1 MNCEQ
6 ANQLELVSVLAFL
19 GYSPV
24 KTRRNDHW
32 YHSPLHPDN
41 TPSFKVNSAKNTW
54 YDFGL
59 GKGGTV
65 VDLVCTLYHC
75 DITTALTKIGSL
87 STNPDLSFPRQK
99 TVPEQ
104 EANGIII
111 QSVKERINAP
121 ALLNYL
127 QSRHISPS
135 IGARYCHEVLYQV
148 RDCTYRAIGFK
159 NNSGGYELR
168 SPDFKGSSSPKFVTY
183 LNRESNRIAVFE
195 GFFDFLS
202 YETLIQ
208 KRGLQQAGSMPNI
221 LVLNSLSF
229 FTRSLLLME
238 KHEHIHLYLDNDA
251 AGQKCTKEL
260 QQRTDRVI
268 DERSFYKGCKDL
280 NEWLVDQGRNL
291 GQRKGLRL

>member
-6 ANQLELVSVLAFL
+6 ANQLELVSVLASL
-19 GYSPV
+19 GHSPV

-75 DITTALTKIGSL
+75 DITTALAKIGSL

-99 TVPEQ
+99 KLPDQDE
-104 EANGIII
+104 NGIII
-111 QSVKERINAP
+111 QSVKERITAS
-121 ALLNYL
+121 ALLSYL

-135 IGARYCHEVLYQV
+135 IAAKYCHEVLYQV

-168 SPDFKGSSSPKFVTY
+168 SPGFKGSTSPKFVTY

-202 YETLIQ
+202 YETLAQ
-208 KRGLQQAGSMPNI
+208 KRGLKQEAPTPNI

-238 KHEHIHLYLDNDA
+238 KHQQIHLYLDNDT
-251 AGQKCTKEL
+251 AGQKCIKEL
-260 QQRTDRVI
+260 QQRTDRVM
-268 DERSFYKGCKDL
+268 DERSLYKGCKDL

-291 GQRKGLRL
+291 GQRKGLRP

>member
-6 ANQLELVSVLAFL
+6 ANQLELVSVLATL
-19 GYSPV
+19 GHNPV
-24 KTRRNDHW
+24 KTSRNDHW
-32 YHSPLHPDN
+32 YHSPLHSDN

-65 VDLVCTLYHC
+65 VDLVCGLYHC

-87 STNPDLSFPRQK
+87 STHPDLSFPRQK
-99 TVPEQ
+99 TLPEQ
-104 EANGIII
+104 EGNSIII
-111 QSVKERINAP
+111 QSVKERLTAP
-121 ALLNYL
+121 VLTNYL
-127 QSRHISPS
+127 QSRHISQS
-135 IGARYCHEVLYQV
+135 IAAQYCSEVLYQV
-148 RDCTYRAIGFK
+148 RDSTYRAIGFK

-168 SPDFKGSSSPKFVTY
+168 SPDFKGSTSPKFVTY

-208 KRGLQQAGSMPNI
+208 KGGLKVAVPTPNI

-260 QQRTDRVI
+260 QQRTNRVT
-268 DERSFYKGCKDL
+268 DERNLYKGCKDL

-291 GQRKGLRL
+291 GQRKGLRP

>member
-6 ANQLELVSVLAFL
+6 VNQLELVSVLASL
-19 GYSPV
+19 GHSPV
-24 KTRRNDHW
+24 KTRRNDQW
-32 YHSPLHPDN
+32 YYSPLHPDN

-75 DITTALTKIGSL
+75 DITTALTKIRSL

-99 TVPEQ
+99 TVPDQ
-104 EANGIII
+104 EENGIII
-111 QSVKERINAP
+111 QSVKERISAP
-121 ALLNYL
+121 ALLSYL
-127 QSRHISPS
+127 QFRHINPS
-135 IGARYCHEVLYQV
+135 IAAKYCNEVFYQV

-183 LNRESNRIAVFE
+183 LNRESNRVAVFE

-208 KRGLQQAGSMPNI
+208 KRGLKLAGSIPNI

-238 KHEHIHLYLDNDA
+238 KHQQIHLYLDNDT
-251 AGQKCTKEL
+251 AGQKCTREL
-260 QQRTDRVI
+260 QQRTDKII
-268 DERSFYKGCKDL
+268 DERRLYKGCKDL

-291 GQRKGLRL
+291 GQRKGLRP

>member
-6 ANQLELVSVLAFL
+6 ANQLELVSILASL
-19 GYSPV
+19 GHHPV
-24 KTRRNDHW
+24 KTNRNDHW
-32 YHSPLHPDN
+32 YHSPLHLDK
-41 TPSFKVNSAKNTW
+41 TPSFKVNCAKNTW

-65 VDLVCTLYHC
+65 VDLICTLYHC
-75 DITTALTKIGSL
+75 DIASALVKIGSL
-87 STNPDLSFPRQK
+87 STNPDLSFSRQK
-99 TVPEQ
+99 TVPAVE
-104 EANGIII
+104 ENGIII
-111 QSVKERINAP
+111 QSVKERITSP
-121 ALLNYL
+121 ALLKYL

-135 IGARYCHEVLYQV
+135 IAAKYCSEVLYQV
-148 RDCTYRAIGFK
+148 RDCSYRAIGFK

-168 SPDFKGSSSPKFVTY
+168 SPGFKGSSSPKFVTY
-183 LNRESNRIAVFE
+183 LNRESNHIAVFE

-208 KRGLQQAGSMPNI
+208 KRGLKVAVPTPNI

-268 DERSFYKGCKDL
+268 DERNLYKGCKDL

-291 GQRKGLRL
+291 GQRNGLRP